1 MDKFIYEV
9 IGFFCGFMLIF
20 LTSGTSIIEIPQLLT
35 SFIINPF
42 LFFILMICFFIGFL
56 AHSVLFKGAIETFYH
71 MAKGNRFSFME
82 LIFPISLVGGY
93 FILFIY
99 GPWQTFLL
107 IAFSIIYGIITVD
120 LPSYSQSSNSE

>member
-1 MDKFIYEV
+1 MYKFLYEV
-9 IGFFCGFMLIF
+9 IGFFCGFMIIF

-42 LFFILMICFFIGFL
+42 LFVILMICFFIGFL
-56 AHSVLFKGAIETFYH
+56 AHSVLIKGVIENFYH
-71 MAKGNRFSFME
+71 MVKGNRFSFMQ
-82 LIFPISLVGGY
+82 LIYPVTLVGGY
-93 FILFIY
+93 FILFIF